1 MFDPHRTRRNDRRY
15 YTRKGQ
21 VLQAGRVN
29 VQPIIDQRLVPFYQ
43 NYLIQNGLVNRNI
56 VNPPETIPVIGM
68 FFNNTKY
75 PFTDFTVTTN
85 QTESIDYQG
94 AGLSSGVLMMFR
106 EDVNGNHHASFAY
119 APADGQVYQ
128 VTVTDNR
135 KMYWKLIAT
144 SDAGNEEQFR
154 SLPKGLYSKPDDVTP
169 FAQLSDST
177 MSFSPALKI
186 TF

>member
-1 MFDPHRTRRNDRRY
+1 MFDPHRTRRSDKRY

-29 VQPIIDQRLVPFYQ
+29 VQPVIEPRLVPAYQ
-43 NYLIQNGLVNRNI
+43 NYLIANKLVNANI

-68 FFNNTKY
+68 SFNGVKY
-75 PFTDFTVTTN
+75 PFTDFTLTTD
-85 QTESIDYQG
+85 QTVNIDYHG
-94 AGLSSGVLMMFR
+94 AGLSSGVLMAFY
-106 EDVNGNHHASFAY
+106 EDVSGNHHASFQY

-128 VTVTDNR
+128 VHVTNNR

-144 SDAGNEEQFR
+144 SDAQNEEEFR
-154 SLPKGLYSKPDDVTP
+154 SIPKGLYSKPDDHQA
-169 FAQLSDST
+169 FAQLIDET
-177 MSFSPALKI
+177 ISFSPAVRI